1 VHYLVGSRRDHPEYL
16 GPDHIKS
23 LVRDVAERDVYL
35 CGPAGFSEMVSSS
48 LRALGVPQ
56 RQIHTESFEF

>member
-1 VHYLVGSRRDHPEYL
+1 ML